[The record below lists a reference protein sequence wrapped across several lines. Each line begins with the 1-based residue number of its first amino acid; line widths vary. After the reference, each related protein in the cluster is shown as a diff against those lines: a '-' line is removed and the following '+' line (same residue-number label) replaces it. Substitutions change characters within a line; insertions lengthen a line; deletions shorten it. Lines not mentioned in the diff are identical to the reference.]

1 MRLVVEAEVENR
13 LVAVRAV
20 EEALVK
26 VEFPVTFKVPPKMP
40 LPVVV
45 KLPTTVDKRRCK
57 EATGEVT

>member
-45 KLPTTVDKRRCK
+45 KLPT
-57 EATGEVT
+57 